1 MFLVRYFK
9 YSFEYKRIFERLNER
24 TYKVFIYFLLLS
36 LMSAFP
42 LNFLIVRETG
52 WRLDFIEES
61 FRLETPEWQLPETC
75 ALRASKLVCE
85 SEEVYRY
92 EHRGLDYVFNA
103 KNDDVDL
110 DTEAVYFLEDRIVYT
125 NGNEASMS
133 GFNYTGFSEPVNFME
148 LNLMSGNEREEAY
161 IAFGVGVE
169 ETFGPY
175 IVIYTVIVNTIIHI
189 LISIV
194 FILMLALVVQL
205 FKFGYSSF
213 MTFKESMKLIVFLMG
228 LPAVLGL
235 VIGLFVPAFSTVI
248 YQLSMGIITML
259 VMLVYGKKR
268 FT

>member
-1 MFLVRYFK
+1 MFLLRYFK
-9 YSFEYKRIFERLNER
+9 YSFEYKRIFERLHEKG
-24 TYKVFIYFLLLS
+24 YKVFIYFLLLS

-75 ALRASKLVCE
+75 ALRASKLVCDSDE
-85 SEEVYRY
+85 TYRY
-92 EHRGLDYVFNA
+92 EHRDMVYVFNA
-103 KNDDVDL
+103 TDNDVDL

-125 NGNEASMS
+125 NGSDASMS
-133 GFNYTGFSEPVNFME
+133 GFNYTGFSKPLSFLE
-148 LNLMSGNEREEAY
+148 LNLMSGSERQEAY
-161 IAFGVGVE
+161 IDFGVAIE

-175 IVIYTVIVNTIIHI
+175 IVIYTVFVNTIIHI

-194 FILMLALVVQL
+194 FIIMLALVIQL

-213 MTFKESMKLIVFLMG
+213 MTFRESMKLIVFLMG
-228 LPAVLGL
+228 LPAVLSL
-235 VIGLFVPAFSTVI
+235 LIGLFVPAFSTVI

-259 VMLVYGKKR
+259 VMLVYGKKQ